1 MTSKHSFIPFDIDRP
16 TRFSEFVGS
25 QPAIKRVTKMISQD
39 RLPRLIFLTGPTG
52 VGKTTLA
59 RIIAR
64 AKICENRKK
73 GQFEPCETCQYCR
86 RTVNNTTCGLTQ
98 YFEYDA
104 NEFTIDLINDFRLDI
119 LRPWE
124 VHFIDELQDMNPQLL
139 KRMRKILEGATA
151 TIILT
156 TTHPDEIEDAFRK
169 RLKSYEYH

>member
-1 MTSKHSFIPFDIDRP
+1 
-16 TRFSEFVGS
+16 
-25 QPAIKRVTKMISQD
+25 
-39 RLPRLIFLTGPTG
+39 
-52 VGKTTLA
+52 
-59 RIIAR
+59 
-64 AKICENRKK
+64 
-73 GQFEPCETCQYCR
+73 
-86 RTVNNTTCGLTQ
+86 VNNTTCGLTQ